1 MTLTKQA
8 QFILD
13 EIARRYDQGYASRIR
28 SMTEFKLSV
37 AYPEEGLLQLVA
49 LYQVMDEEGFSQSER
64 GAIFGT
70 LFEDVTHE
78 SLSLQA
84 WAEVLDMPVYGMSK
98 FSSEVSEELRRFA
111 DHGPIGE
118 LD

>member
-64 GAIFGT
+64 ASCCPSTRTTSVLT
-70 LFEDVTHE
+70 LLALVLLITKKRTD
-78 SLSLQA
+78 SL
-84 WAEVLDMPVYGMSK
+84 EID
-98 FSSEVSEELRRFA
+98 
-111 DHGPIGE
+111 
-118 LD
+118 